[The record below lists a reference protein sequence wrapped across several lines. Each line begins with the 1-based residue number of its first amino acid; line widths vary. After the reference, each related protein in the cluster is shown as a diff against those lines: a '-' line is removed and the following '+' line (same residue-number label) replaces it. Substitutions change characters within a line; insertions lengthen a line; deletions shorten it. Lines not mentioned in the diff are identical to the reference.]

1 MKKEH
6 NDIDGLKAF
15 LIILLMLVG
24 FIAVQVQLTL

>member
-6 NDIDGLKAF
+6 YDIDGLKAF

-24 FIAVQVQLTL
+24 FIAIQVQLSF

>member
-1 MKKEH
+1 MKKEN

-24 FIAVQVQLTL
+24 FIAVQVQLSL